1 MSKRWLASKY
11 DHKGDDSSF
20 LDHRSLDKECGGK
33 EQGKRGAAGGKD
45 SISDSLP
52 CIPTLLSLKIPGFIT
67 RNVLFLCFLISQR
80 ESESET

>member
-33 EQGKRGAAGGKD
+33 EQGREERREAKTA
-45 SISDSLP
+45 SQTP
-52 CIPTLLSLKIPGFIT
+52 CLASP
-67 RNVLFLCFLISQR
+67 LCYL
-80 ESESET
+80 